1 MYKKEFD
8 NSQKRFKSYLF
19 WGEEPYHIE
28 QYTKSIADTIGDSQ
42 NRLVQYFDEYDFEQ
56 AKNYL
61 SQSSL
66 FGDTNLL
73 IIKHDKALSKKEL
86 QSLLQICTKNANSY
100 LIFALLSNDGKKIA
114 SLFSE
119 KLQAVH
125 VRFFKATPYEAK
137 SELRNRAKELHIDID
152 DFTLDHLL
160 ATLDNNLS
168 FAVQELKKL
177 SLLKEKI
184 GPKEIDAHV
193 YALNPLKLEQ
203 LYKALIQKEPIELL
217 FQKIME
223 EEQNEMKVLLG
234 FENFLQQLFL
244 FYAHIRLFGRS
255 DSKEILGYKL
265 PKYIEEERIRLAI
278 RIKNYPDIFLLVQ
291 ECELKL
297 KTESNI
303 DKEALLFSYLIKI
316 QALF

>member
-8 NSQKRFKSYLF
+8 NTEKRFKSYLF
-19 WGEEPYHIE
+19 WGEEPYYIE
-28 QYTKSIADTIGDSQ
+28 RYTKNIADSITEVQ
-42 NRLVQYFDEYDFEQ
+42 NRLVQYFDEYNFEQ

-73 IIKHDKALSKKEL
+73 IIKHEKALPKKEL
-86 QSLLQICTKNANSY
+86 QSLLEICTKNANSY
-100 LIFALLSNDGKKIA
+100 LIFALQSSDGKKLA
-114 SLFSE
+114 PLFSE
-119 KLQAVH
+119 KNQAVQ
-125 VRFFKATPYEAK
+125 VRFFKATPIEAK
-137 SELRNRAKELHIDID
+137 NELIRLANQLQVEIESFA
-152 DFTLDHLL
+152 LDHLL

-168 FAVQELKKL
+168 YAVQELKKL

-184 GPKEIDAHV
+184 GPKEIDTHV
-193 YALNPLKLEQ
+193 YALNPLKLES
-203 LYKALIQKEPIELL
+203 LYKSIIQKKPIEEL

-234 FENFLQQLFL
+234 FENFLQQLFR
-244 FYAHIRLFGRS
+244 FYAHIRLFGSS

-265 PKYIEEERIRLAI
+265 PKQIEQKRVQLAI
-278 RIKNYPDIFLLVQ
+278 RIKNYPDIFLLLQ

-297 KTESNI
+297 KTKSSI
-303 DKEALLFSYLIKI
+303 DKEALLFSYLIKV